1 MSREKTMLGGAAEL
15 KRLQSQHN
23 TLVLDVK
30 EYELKLKQL
39 TTLLKEKKRQLK
51 EMDQRIEKLT
61 QEQEHLIVSEHAI
74 VQYLLRVYALD
85 LESICREIVPEA
97 LEDQI
102 KLLGNGKYPAGDHRL
117 VVKDN
122 VVVTVYE
129 NERSA

>member
-1 MSREKTMLGGAAEL
+1 MSNNKTMLGGAAEL

-23 TLVLDVK
+23 ILVLDVK

-61 QEQEHLIVSEHAI
+61 QEHLIVSEHAI
-74 VQYLLRVYALD
+74 VQYLLRVYSLD
-85 LESICREIVPEA
+85 LEHICREIVPKA

-102 KLLGNGKYPAGDHRL
+102 KLLGNGKYPSGDHRL